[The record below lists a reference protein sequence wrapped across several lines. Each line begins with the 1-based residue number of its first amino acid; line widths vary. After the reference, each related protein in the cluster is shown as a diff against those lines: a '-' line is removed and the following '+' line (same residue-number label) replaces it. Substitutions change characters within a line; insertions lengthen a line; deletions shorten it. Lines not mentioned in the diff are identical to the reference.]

1 MLLLLLSHTK
11 TTHCRCDC
19 WEFEGKSSSSSLA
32 HAGACLQH
40 FVRDA
45 LPIHS
50 RGCMHGPGKEARDEL
65 FGTAGGGTQPE
76 FSAVNLWTVLRPLQ
90 CFVKAKHSS

>member
-1 MLLLLLSHTK
+1 
-11 TTHCRCDC
+11 
-19 WEFEGKSSSSSLA
+19 
-32 HAGACLQH
+32 
-40 FVRDA
+40 
-45 LPIHS
+45 
-50 RGCMHGPGKEARDEL
+50 MHGPGKEARDEL